1 MKIPA
6 NHPHHRSA
14 VRQLLN
20 SSLTKYT
27 GIAILLWVAEPAG
40 AFWNMEQWNTEF
52 SPAGHLYRPYIADPH
67 RATISLTR
75 MDAYHTDVPDSGA
88 SRLGL
93 RIGGNWGM
101 FRFLKEGDTDHSLQ
115 LDLEVGLHGQFDSD
129 NSTDLIGWNGR
140 FGSYLSWW
148 GPGGLALR
156 GGWNHLSS
164 HLGDEYIERTG
175 RARVAYKR
183 EEVLLGASW
192 DVDESWRI
200 YGEGGYAYDLGNKEV
215 QSAGRLEAGLELTP
229 QAQWWNGRM
238 GWYAATDVSSYQDND
253 WDPNLTL
260 QAGLVINVD
269 DLDRVYRF
277 GVQYYAGRSQLGEF
291 FKYKERIISLG
302 FWFDL

>member
-1 MKIPA
+1 
-6 NHPHHRSA
+6 
-14 VRQLLN
+14 
-20 SSLTKYT
+20 
-27 GIAILLWVAEPAG
+27 
-40 AFWNMEQWNTEF
+40 
-52 SPAGHLYRPYIADPH
+52 
-67 RATISLTR
+67 
-75 MDAYHTDVPDSGA
+75 MDAYKTYVPDSGA
-88 SRLGL
+88 SRYGL

-101 FRFLKEGDTDHSLQ
+101 FRFLKEGDTGRGFQFDT
-115 LDLEVGLHGQFDSD
+115 EVGLDGQFDND
-129 NSTDLIGWNGR
+129 NSTDLIAWNGL
-140 FGSYLSWW
+140 FGFYLSWW
-148 GPGGLALR
+148 GPGGLSLR
-156 GGWNHLSS
+156 GGWKHLSS

-175 RARVAYKR
+175 RLRVAYKR

-229 QAQWWNGRM
+229 RAQWWDGRM

-253 WDPNLTL
+253 WDPNLTV